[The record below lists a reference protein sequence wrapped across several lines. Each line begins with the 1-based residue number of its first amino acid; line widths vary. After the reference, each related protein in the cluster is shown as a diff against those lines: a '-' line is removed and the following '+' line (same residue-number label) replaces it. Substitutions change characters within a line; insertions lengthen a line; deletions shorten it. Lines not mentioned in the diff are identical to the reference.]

1 MYKLAIRT
9 LIKRNIAQLNAGDFS
24 SFLAMAAPD
33 MTIAFP
39 GVNSWSTMFRPV
51 ELGRLAS
58 STHRGIEECT
68 AFGERFVDEGVQFEL
83 EDILIAGPPWN
94 TRIALRVQSFVP
106 AADGTGPDEYN
117 NRAIALL
124 EVRWGKLSSWEDY
137 EDTQRV
143 AAWDLDNSEATS
155 VSVST

>member
-1 MYKLAIRT
+1 MYKLTIRT
-9 LIKRNIAQLNAGDFS
+9 LIRRSIRQLNAGDFS
-24 SFLAMAAPD
+24 SFLAMAAPN

-39 GVNSWSTMFRPV
+39 GVNSWSTMFRPT
-51 ELGRLAS
+51 EPSRHRH
-58 STHRGIEECT
+58 STHRGIKECS
-68 AFGERFVDEGVQFEL
+68 AFGERFVDNGVQFEL

-106 AADGTGPDEYN
+106 APDGSGPDEYN

-124 EVRWGKLSSWEDY
+124 EVRWGKLASWEDY

-143 AAWDLDNSEATS
+143 AAWDLHDSEATS
-155 VSVST
+155 VSVPT